1 MKSLKTLLV
10 VFSLLCMT
18 LHSRPSQAAVG
29 AMVAAPAAVTAGLY
43 IAGAGGAAF
52 VGGLVLD
59 EAGNAEGWASFFIT
73 LFVAIPLGV
82 LGLIVLEDEQALEF
96 ATVDPMKGKELG
108 LSKSELQAFNNEIDQ
123 INALAAYVDAEVSK
137 EEKPSNEHAAD
148 VWNQVRGE
156 ISVDAFNGLVK
167 VNNQLFKKKK

>member
-1 MKSLKTLLV
+1 MKSLKTLFV
-10 VFSLLCMT
+10 VFSLICMT

-29 AMVAAPAAVTAGLY
+29 AIAAAPAAVTAGLY

-52 VGGLVLD
+52 AGGIVLD
-59 EAGNAEGWASFFIT
+59 YSENAGGWAAFFVT

-96 ATVDPMKGKELG
+96 ATLGAAEAQKLGVTQTELR
-108 LSKSELQAFNNEIDQ
+108 AFNNEIDQ

-137 EEKPSNEHAAD
+137 DEKPSKEFAAQ
-148 VWNQVRGE
+148 VWEEVRDE
-156 ISVDAFNGLVK
+156 ISPDAFSGLVK
-167 VNNQLFKKKK
+167 VNNQLFKKK